1 MEGKSSISSLSLF
14 HFTDSVGTL
23 GKILTSKCF
32 HVNECEEH
40 HWGGYKFSVPMVCF
54 CDIPLSKIAYHTT
67 QYGCYGIGLSE
78 EWANSNKLCSVI
90 YVRNNSEL
98 SKWTDKKLKD
108 IATKPNCVVSAET
121 IYILSRIKKYKGKIS
136 NTKGEKTN
144 KKKFAK
150 FYDER
155 EWRFVPNNLK
165 LQNIQI
171 GKENDKFEFQ
181 DPSYTK
187 LQFNLSDI
195 EYLIVKNESERI
207 NIINVIDKIKDE
219 KEALAILKS
228 KIQTIQQIKRDF

>member
-1 MEGKSSISSLSLF
+1 M
-14 HFTDSVGTL
+14 
-23 GKILTSKCF
+23 
-32 HVNECEEH
+32 
-40 HWGGYKFSVPMVCF
+40 
-54 CDIPLSKIAYHTT
+54 
-67 QYGCYGIGLSE
+67 
-78 EWANSNKLCSVI
+78 
-90 YVRNNSEL
+90 